1 MEIMWYGQACF
12 RLRSRGLAVVTDPY
26 SPEIGLKLPRL
37 TATIV
42 TVSHQHEDHNYI
54 GAIKGP
60 PFIISG
66 PGEYEI
72 EGIFVIGVGT
82 YHDAKQGQERGK
94 NTAYLIEFEGLTIC
108 HLGDLGHVLTQEQVE
123 QLNSVDI
130 LLIPVGGKY
139 TLNGSKAAEVVG
151 LLEPKVVIP
160 MHYKVPALN
169 VQIEGVSRFLKELAV
184 EPPSKLELLTISKS
198 QLPDETRVVLLE
210 PKQ

>member
-54 GAIKGP
+54 DAIKGP

-94 NTAYLIEFEGLTIC
+94 NTA
-108 HLGDLGHVLTQEQVE
+108 
-123 QLNSVDI
+123 
-130 LLIPVGGKY
+130 
-139 TLNGSKAAEVVG
+139 
-151 LLEPKVVIP
+151 
-160 MHYKVPALN
+160 
-169 VQIEGVSRFLKELAV
+169 
-184 EPPSKLELLTISKS
+184 
-198 QLPDETRVVLLE
+198 
-210 PKQ
+210 

>member
-1 MEIMWYGQACF
+1 VEITWYGQACF
-12 RLRSRGLAVVTDPY
+12 RLRSRGLSVVTDPY
-26 SPEIGLKLPRL
+26 SPAIGLKLPRL
-37 TATIV
+37 TAAVV
-42 TVSHQHEDHNYI
+42 TVSHGHDDHNYVD
-54 GAIKGP
+54 AVKGP
-60 PFIISG
+60 PFLISS

-151 LLEPKVVIP
+151 LLEPKIVIP
-160 MHYKVPALN
+160 MHYKVPGLE

-184 EPPSKLELLTISKS
+184 EPPSKLEMLTITRS

>member
-1 MEIMWYGQACF
+1 VEITWYGQACF
-12 RLRSRGLAVVTDPY
+12 RLRSRGLSVVTDPY

-37 TATIV
+37 TATVV
-42 TVSHQHEDHNYI
+42 TVSHEHDDHNYVD
-54 GAIKGP
+54 AVKGP
-60 PFIISG
+60 PFLISG

-130 LLIPVGGKY
+130 LLVPVGGKY

-151 LLEPKVVIP
+151 LLEPKIVIP
-160 MHYKVPALN
+160 MHYKVPGLEI
-169 VQIEGVSRFLKELAV
+169 QIEGVSRFLKELAV
-184 EPPSKLELLTISKS
+184 EPPSKLEMLTIGRG